1 MRMTWATIALAVM
14 AGAAF
19 AVPCAGRAE
28 QIVATPDGCH
38 WAARAD
44 GLKDL
49 WCKDLIGDQHR
60 TGQTLTPV
68 NRPASDSGCRSG
80 PIYDGAACVSEA
92 QALRE
97 AEAAPGWAP
106 TRFHYHR
113 VQGRTPVA
121 VYVARRW

>member
-1 MRMTWATIALAVM
+1 MRMKFLAMALAAT

-19 AVPCAGRAE
+19 AAPSAGRADE
-28 QIVATPDGCH
+28 IVATPDGCH

-44 GLKDL
+44 GLEEM

-60 TGQTLTPV
+60 TDRTLTPI
-68 NRPASDSGCRSG
+68 NRPAYDSGCRAG
-80 PIYDGAACVSEA
+80 LMYDGAACVSEA

-97 AEAAPGWAP
+97 ADTAPTWAP
-106 TRFHYHR
+106 TRFHYQY
-113 VQGRTPVA
+113 QGRTPVA